1 MITLVDALYRNGAE
15 RPDKVALIFRDQQ
28 VTYGQLLEQ
37 AALLGGY
44 LQAQGIQPGDRVM
57 LTGASRPEYVIAL
70 LAVQLMGGVTVPVD
84 RNPLK
89 TTLAY
94 IAQLTDAKLYLST
107 NKKVPEGLPY
117 VRYVDALEAAN
128 ALGQKAAPP
137 PEDPDRIAELLF
149 TTGTTGRPKG
159 ATHTLRCISANMH
172 NTYTGIGMRS
182 DDILLLPLP
191 LNHSFGMRVLR
202 AMLWAGGTIVLQNGF
217 GFGRETELNIHQHH
231 CTAMAC
237 VPASMDLMLQQMG
250 NDRAQQVF
258 GKLRYIEFGAG
269 SLSIQRKKFLSQLLP
284 HTELFNVWG
293 SSETGGCLFLH
304 VNRHLDHVSAVG
316 RPLEGIQVRLLDQET
331 GTPLEG
337 IGPDVV
343 GRLALQG
350 QMQMV
355 GYWGLPEQTADALQ
369 DGWLVTNDLVWRD
382 EDGFVYM
389 LGRADDIINV
399 GGEKASPIEI
409 ENTASLCPGIRE
421 CACIGVEDVGGV
433 LGEVPALY
441 LVAESA
447 DFDPADVTKFLTP
460 KLESYKLPKKFVF
473 VNALPRNAMGK
484 LNRKELRKMWSDSG
498 DMNLTNPT
506 FETILNRHSIRHF
519 TDQPIPRRL
528 LEAVVSAGYHA
539 PSSKNLQTWRFTVL
553 TNQAEIQALKE
564 LIAATAQR
572 VGSFFFGYNNPQAV
586 ILVSNDQ
593 RNPNSIQDSACAVE
607 NILLAATSFGLGATW
622 INALRTICDE
632 PEIRTKL
639 DEYGIPQTHTVWSTI
654 VLGWPAKEPKPIVKN
669 PNVVHFVD

>member
-1 MITLVDALYRNGAE
+1 MMTLVDALYRHDRE
-15 RPDKVALIFRDQQ
+15 RPDKVALQFRDQQ

-37 AALLGGY
+37 ATLLGGY
-44 LQAQGIQPGDRVM
+44 LQSQGIQAGDRVM

-70 LAVQLMGGVTVPVD
+70 LAVQLIGGTTVPVD

-94 IAQLTDAKLYLST
+94 IAELTDAKLYLST

-117 VRYVDALEAAN
+117 QRYADALEAAN
-128 ALGQKAAPP
+128 ALNRPAVAPP
-137 PEDPDRIAELLF
+137 QDPDRIAELLF

-159 ATHTLRCISANMH
+159 ATHTLRCISANMR

-202 AMLWAGGTIVLQNGF
+202 AMIWAGGTIVLQNGF
-217 GFGRETELNIHQHH
+217 GFARETEMNIDQFH

-250 NDRAQQVF
+250 DRAQEIF

-269 SLSIQRKKFLSQLLP
+269 SLSIQRKKFLSELLP
-284 HTELFNVWG
+284 NTELFNVWG

-304 VNRHLDHVSAVG
+304 VNRHLDHVAAVG

-331 GTPLEG
+331 GDPLEG
-337 IGPDVV
+337 AGPDLV
-343 GRLALQG
+343 GRLALRG
-350 QMQMV
+350 EMQMV
-355 GYWGLPEQTADALQ
+355 GYWGLPEQTAQALQ

-409 ENTASLCPGIRE
+409 ENTASLCPGVRE
-421 CACIGVEDVGGV
+421 CACIGVADVGGV
-433 LGEVPALY
+433 LGEVPALF
-441 LVAESA
+441 LVAESP
-447 DFDPADVTKFLTP
+447 DFDPVTVTKFLTP

-473 VNALPRNAMGK
+473 VHALPRNAMGK
-484 LNRKELRKMWSDSG
+484 LDRKELRKMWADSG
-498 DMNLTNPT
+498 DLNLTNPT
-506 FETILNRHSIRHF
+506 LDTIMNRHSVRRF
-519 TDQPIPRRL
+519 TDQPIPRRM
-528 LEAVVSAGYHA
+528 LEVVVSAGYHA

-553 TNQAEIQALKE
+553 TKQAEIQGLKE
-564 LIAATAQR
+564 LIQATADR
-572 VGSFFFGYNNPQAV
+572 TGSFFFGYNNPQAV

-593 RNPNSIQDSACAVE
+593 RNPNSIQDAACAVE
-607 NILLAATSFGLGATW
+607 NILLAASSFGLGATW
-622 INALRTICDE
+622 INALRTLCEE
-632 PEIRTKL
+632 PEIRAKL
-639 DEYGIPQTHTVWSTI
+639 NEYSIPQTHNVWSTI
-654 VLGWPAKEPKPIVKN
+654 VLGWPDEQPKPVKKN